1 MLNFKIII
9 DEDQKRIEE
18 AKIEEEYQSRGLPNQ
33 GQVLG
38 VKMSSMKATEKDGSG
53 IIKESA

>member
-1 MLNFKIII
+1 MKNLQLIVEYSDCIIQGKDLLNFKIII

-33 GQVLG
+33 G
-38 VKMSSMKATEKDGSG
+38 
-53 IIKESA
+53 